1 MELAPE
7 TVAELAIRFEPHQY
21 LRAMR
26 REHAATPLGMGV
38 GQSRFASPDR
48 SFLVLYIARDLP
60 TAIAETIVRDR
71 FEGTADRTLDA
82 SEVGAWAVSEV
93 SATAPLTVIDVR
105 TTGLLKLGVSTDA
118 ARAKRHEEGRRLSQA
133 LYDGFAVDG
142 ILYHSRLT
150 GAECVA
156 VYDRAVDAGLLK
168 ARRAIALERHA
179 DLVPALR
186 QLNIRLVS
194 EDHTQG

>member
-1 MELAPE
+1 MELDPE
-7 TVAELAIRFEPHQY
+7 TVADLAIRFEPHNY

-26 REHAATPLGMGV
+26 REHAATPLGVGF
-38 GQSRFASPDR
+38 GQSRFTSPDR
-48 SFLVLYIARDLP
+48 SFMVLYIARDLP
-60 TAIAETIVRDR
+60 TAIAETIIRDR
-71 FEGTADRTLDA
+71 FEGKSDRTLDL
-82 SEVGAWAVSEV
+82 SEVGAWAVAEV

-105 TTGLLKLGVSTDA
+105 TTGLLRLGVSTDA
-118 ARAKRHEEGRRLSQA
+118 ARAKQQEEGRRLSQA

-150 GAECVA
+150 GAECLA

-168 ARRAIALERHA
+168 SGRAIALERQA

-186 QLNIRLVS
+186 QLNVRLVA
-194 EDHTQG
+194 EDRTRG

>member
-1 MELAPE
+1 M
-7 TVAELAIRFEPHQY
+7 
-21 LRAMR
+21 
-26 REHAATPLGMGV
+26 
-38 GQSRFASPDR
+38 
-48 SFLVLYIARDLP
+48 
-60 TAIAETIVRDR
+60 
-71 FEGTADRTLDA
+71 
-82 SEVGAWAVSEV
+82 
-93 SATAPLTVIDVR
+93 TVIAVR
-105 TTGLLKLGVSTDA
+105 TTGLLKLSVSTDA
-118 ARAKRHEEGRRLSQA
+118 ARGNRHEEGRRLSQA

-186 QLNIRLVS
+186 QLNIRLVE
-194 EDHTQG
+194 EDRPRG